1 MSEMMNGTNGYEW
14 IRMDTNGKYVPMADA
29 PRDDS
34 EASRDRFFFQK
45 VLGLLLK
52 DVESLVTL

>member
-1 MSEMMNGTNGYEW
+1 MDTNGYEW

-34 EASRDRFFFQK
+34 ETSRDRFFFQK